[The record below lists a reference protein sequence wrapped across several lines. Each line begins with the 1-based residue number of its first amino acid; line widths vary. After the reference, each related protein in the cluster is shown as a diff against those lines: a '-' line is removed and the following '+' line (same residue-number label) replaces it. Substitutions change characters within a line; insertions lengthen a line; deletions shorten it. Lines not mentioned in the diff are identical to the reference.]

1 MLGVHRPSYAQ
12 RCLRGCGIQTQQVTQ
27 LLVQWRDGDLEAL
40 NELMPLVY
48 EDLKRVAMN
57 RVQRDSSLAATAIVH
72 EVYTRMVDAQVDWQS
87 RAHFFAISANM
98 IRNILVDHVR
108 SKQRLKRGGDQLAV
122 TLHEDQ
128 HLAAA
133 SAEDLLVLDRALVEL
148 AALDERKVQVIELCY
163 FSGLNQTETAHALDV
178 SVATVE
184 RDLKFARAYLN
195 KALSQ

>member
-1 MLGVHRPSYAQ
+1 
-12 RCLRGCGIQTQQVTQ
+12 
-27 LLVQWRDGDLEAL
+27 
-40 NELMPLVY
+40 MPLVY

-148 AALDERKVQVIELCY
+148 AALDERKVKVIELCY

>member
-1 MLGVHRPSYAQ
+1 MLPAVVGR
-12 RCLRGCGIQTQQVTQ
+12 RIIQHQQVTQ
-27 LLVQWRDGDLEAL
+27 LLVQWRNGDLNAL

-72 EVYTRMVDAQVDWQS
+72 EVYTRMVDADVDWQS

-108 SKQRLKRGGDQLAV
+108 SKQRLKRGGEQIAV

-128 HLAAA
+128 HLAAS
-133 SAEDLLVLDRALVEL
+133 SAEDLLVLDRALSDL
-148 AALDERKVQVIELCY
+148 AKLDERKVKVIELCY
-163 FSGLNQTETAHALDV
+163 FSGLNQAETAHALDI
-178 SVATVE
+178 SVATAE

-195 KALSQ
+195 KALSE